1 MLEKYDILLFD
12 LDGTLTD
19 SGPGIMKSFEFTIN
33 AVKGEG
39 YFKGDYRVFVGPPLE
54 DSYRVILGFT
64 EEETTKAISVYRDYY
79 FNMGGIYDNSVYPDI
94 EKLLIKLK
102 ETDKKLVIATS
113 KNLKATDIVI
123 DHFDLKKYFDF
134 VATSNFTG
142 RHTKT
147 DVIEFAL
154 SQYEGVSKDKILMI
168 GDRNQDINAANE
180 IGLDSVGVLWGYG
193 DREELETAGATFII
207 ENPMDLT
214 LL

>member
-1 MLEKYDILLFD
+1 
-12 LDGTLTD
+12 
-19 SGPGIMKSFEFTIN
+19 MKSFEYTIN

-39 YFKGDYRVFVGPPLE
+39 FYKGDYLVFVGQPFE

-102 ETDKKLVIATS
+102 ATDKKLVIATS